1 MVDFTG
7 QVAVVVGGATGIGA
21 MTARHLAEA
30 GASVVVGDVN
40 LDGAQGVAQ
49 AIRDAGANAEARF
62 ADLAEPEVMADF
74 VNGVASDHG
83 GLHALHLNGADL
95 RPEIIGRDLDAVEVP
110 LEVWDRTLQVNLRGY
125 LLGIRFAVP
134 HMLDQ
139 GGGAIVCTMSDAAF
153 IGEPIRV
160 AYAAA
165 KAGIGALVRHVASRW
180 GKEGIR
186 ANGVAPG
193 LVMTQAL
200 ERAPDR
206 DAIVDGVSQVLKV
219 PELGRPADLASVITF
234 LLSRDAAYLTGQVIS
249 VNGGILFR

>member
-95 RPEIIGRDLDAVEVP
+95 RPEIIGRIL
-110 LEVWDRTLQVNLRGY
+110 
-125 LLGIRFAVP
+125 
-134 HMLDQ
+134 M
-139 GGGAIVCTMSDAAF
+139 
-153 IGEPIRV
+153 
-160 AYAAA
+160 
-165 KAGIGALVRHVASRW
+165 
-180 GKEGIR
+180 
-186 ANGVAPG
+186 
-193 LVMTQAL
+193 
-200 ERAPDR
+200 
-206 DAIVDGVSQVLKV
+206 
-219 PELGRPADLASVITF
+219 
-234 LLSRDAAYLTGQVIS
+234 LSRC
-249 VNGGILFR
+249 R